1 MNKFYRWCYDIT
13 LYVFKVAGDGGHTKK
28 YKAPRSSY

>member
-13 LYVFKVAGDGGHTKK
+13 LYVFKVAGDGGRTK
-28 YKAPRSSY
+28 RIQSTEE